1 MRNSVFA
8 TALLV
13 LVLGCGSAWAAGPA
27 GGTYNW
33 TGFYGGL
40 NAGLGVNDS
49 SFTATPTGLFS
60 GYGPELI
67 AAASDAGNFNN
78 SGCTIGGQVGYN
90 YQRGCYVYGLET
102 DFNYNTSSTSST
114 GFNGLAMIG
123 FPFTVS
129 QQVDYFG
136 TLRARLGFTPADR
149 YLIYVTGGL
158 AYGYVS
164 SSSYIPVSG
173 VFFSGSSS
181 GMQAGWAVGAG
192 NEYALTNCWSI
203 KLEYLYINLG
213 SSSYTYGGPGSILP
227 PGYTY
232 TTNID
237 TAQHVI
243 RVGFNYKF

>member
-1 MRNSVFA
+1 MRNFVFA
-8 TALLV
+8 TAFLV
-13 LVLGCGSAWAAGPA
+13 LVLGCGSAWAAGPVTA
-27 GGTYNW
+27 TYNW

-40 NAGLGVNDS
+40 NAGLAVNDS
-49 SFTATPTGLFS
+49 SYTATPTGLFS
-60 GYGPELI
+60 TIPPADISALTDSGK
-67 AAASDAGNFNN
+67 FNN
-78 SGCTIGGQVGYN
+78 TAATIGGQVGYN
-90 YQRGCYVYGLET
+90 YQCGRFVYGLET
-102 DFNYNTSSTSST
+102 DFNYNSSNTSST
-114 GFNGLAMIG
+114 GFNGIAMIG

-164 SSSYIPVSG
+164 SSSYIPLSG
-173 VFFSGSSS
+173 AIFSGSSS

-192 NEYALTNCWSI
+192 NEYALTNNWSV
-203 KLEYLYINLG
+203 KLEYLYIDLG
-213 SSSYTYGGPGSILP
+213 STSYSYSGPGVP

>member
-13 LVLGCGSAWAAGPA
+13 LVLGCCSAWAAGPA
-27 GGTYNW
+27 TTTYNW

-49 SFTATPTGLFS
+49 KYTATPTGAFS
-60 GYGPELI
+60 VNPPEII
-67 AAASDAGNFNN
+67 AALTDSGNFNN
-78 SGCTIGGQVGYN
+78 TAATIGGQVGYN
-90 YQRGCYVYGLET
+90 YQRGCFVYGLET
-102 DFNYNTSSTSST
+102 DFNYNSSSTSGT
-114 GFNGLAMIG
+114 GVNFLAMPLINY
-123 FPFTVS
+123 TVS

-164 SSSYIPVSG
+164 SRSYIPFTDV
-173 VFFSGSSS
+173 VFSGSSS
-181 GMQAGWAVGAG
+181 GMQVGWTVGAG
-192 NEYALTNCWSI
+192 NEFALTNCWSV

-213 SSSYTYGGPGSILP
+213 SSSYSYSGPGVP
-227 PGYTY
+227 PGGTY

>member
-13 LVLGCGSAWAAGPA
+13 VVLGCGSAWAAGPA
-27 GGTYNW
+27 TAAYNW

-40 NAGLGVNDS
+40 NAGLAVNNSDY
-49 SFTATPTGLFS
+49 TATPTGSIAFFAPILTES
-60 GYGPELI
+60 GNLKST
-67 AAASDAGNFNN
+67 AA
-78 SGCTIGGQVGYN
+78 TIGGQVGYN
-90 YQRGCYVYGLET
+90 YQVCRFVYGLET
-102 DFNYNTSSTSST
+102 DFNYNSTNTSGT
-114 GFNGLAMIG
+114 GISILSGL
-123 FPFTVS
+123 PYTVN

-149 YLIYVTGGL
+149 FLIYVTGGL

-164 SSSYIPVSG
+164 SSTSIPVVPG
-173 VFFSGSSS
+173 VGFLGSSS
-181 GMQAGWAVGAG
+181 GMQAGWAAGAG
-192 NEYALTNCWSI
+192 NEYAITNCWSV

-213 SSSYTYGGPGSILP
+213 SSSYTYSGPGIP
-227 PGYTY
+227 AGITY